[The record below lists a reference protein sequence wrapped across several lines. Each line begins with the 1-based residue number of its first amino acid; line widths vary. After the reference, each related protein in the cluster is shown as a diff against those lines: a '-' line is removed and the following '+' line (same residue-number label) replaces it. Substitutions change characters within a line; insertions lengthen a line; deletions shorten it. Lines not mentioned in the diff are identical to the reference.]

1 MDEDILNFI
10 LDWISNNTIYDGSLF
25 NFKVLLLSS
34 EEIQIR
40 ACGGK
45 CPIIG
50 FFAAGIGVLITK
62 LDFDKPCTMSIILHE
77 IIHALQYLTES
88 QLQDVFKEK
97 EAYDLQN
104 KFLLDLSEKEDLID
118 LLNVKK
124 CRSFQLNGLM

>member
-50 FFAAGIGVLITK
+50 FFDPGIGVLITK
-62 LDFDKPCTMSIILHE
+62 LDSD
-77 IIHALQYLTES
+77 
-88 QLQDVFKEK
+88 
-97 EAYDLQN
+97 
-104 KFLLDLSEKEDLID
+104 
-118 LLNVKK
+118 
-124 CRSFQLNGLM
+124 